1 LKHELE
7 IFSTPYK
14 DWGVWALEF
23 IQAGVFIVDVQAHK
37 IVQSKNGKHEDKPH
51 TKYPY
56 VNKSGPS
63 FEPSK
68 WIAPLSGTIR
78 HFQ

>member
-1 LKHELE
+1 M
-7 IFSTPYK
+7 
-14 DWGVWALEF
+14 EF

-37 IVQSKNGKHEDKPH
+37 IVQSINGKHEDKPH
-51 TKYPY
+51 TKYPT

-68 WIAPLSGTIR
+68 WLAPLNETIMD
-78 HFQ
+78 FQ